1 MKRLFAITIM
11 VWYAVLS
18 MGFQIHVH
26 YCCGNVAGIAI
37 NQFSVEEENCC
48 GSHHEGCSLANACCS
63 SDDFYLAL
71 EEEHKTPSEQ
81 IIPMPPVFQPVVI
94 SEEKQVQHISLTNE
108 ETTVWINGP
117 PLYLWHNARLHYG

>member
-1 MKRLFAITIM
+1 MQRIFAITIM

-48 GSHHEGCSLANACCS
+48 GSHHEGCSLANSCCS

-71 EEEHKTPSEQ
+71 EEEHKTPSELV
-81 IIPMPPVFQPVVI
+81 IPMPVAIQTTAVI
-94 SEEKQVQHISLTNE
+94 QQKPIQKAALIKEEA
-108 ETTVWINGP
+108 TVWINGP